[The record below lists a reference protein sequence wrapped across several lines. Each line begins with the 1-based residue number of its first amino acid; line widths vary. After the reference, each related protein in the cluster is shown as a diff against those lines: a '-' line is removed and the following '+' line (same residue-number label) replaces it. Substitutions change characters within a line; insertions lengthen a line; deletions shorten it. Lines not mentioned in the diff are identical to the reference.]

1 MTSFSLTFKAGAG
14 ALESVRRHGFDIAS
28 IGTIAGASGGAKWLV
43 LSKLDRAIHASIVPR
58 LEGPVHLVGSS
69 IGAWR
74 LACYAQ
80 ADPVAAIERFER
92 AYLEQ
97 SYSDEPDI
105 HEITAVSRE
114 ILGTVLGEHGVE
126 EILENPLFRL
136 HILAVRSRAAVASE
150 RRPLLATAL
159 LLAALLN
166 VASRSTLGWFF
177 ERALFYDRRD
187 RPPFFDLDGFP
198 LQRIELTPGNLED
211 AVAASGSIPLVLAGV
226 RDIEGAAH
234 GIYRDG
240 GIIDYHLDLPH
251 SADEKLT
258 LYPHFYGHIVPG
270 WFDKMLGW
278 RKPLPRHIDRTIL
291 VSPSDEFVSRL
302 PYGKIPDRHD
312 FVNLEPA
319 ERVRAW
325 RQCVAAC
332 DALAD
337 EFLEVVEKEQL
348 AARLESL

>member
-325 RQCVAAC
+325 RQCVTAC